1 MAGWVVGNC
10 DFNENPVVHLDLDFD
25 LGFVISEVRRAIVQY
40 KNSNEEGIRTSD
52 RAARSIIKLFN
63 VDDQNWQADMEE
75 VNKLLEV
82 LKVSNITVSVITCDR
97 KKFQEDD
104 VVMIGKKLDLWLAKK
119 RVCKVCC
126 CSSHCGLTDHD
137 AVSSSSRFD
146 VEQVSYPMLL
156 DRSWMDTEDYMYS
169 IVPEPSITDPFL
181 SLICAVDTD
190 LSLGETNLIGLV
202 PEELSC

>member
-1 MAGWVVGNC
+1 
-10 DFNENPVVHLDLDFD
+10 
-25 LGFVISEVRRAIVQY
+25 
-40 KNSNEEGIRTSD
+40 
-52 RAARSIIKLFN
+52 
-63 VDDQNWQADMEE
+63 MEE

-82 LKVSNITVSVITCDR
+82 LKVSNITVSVSTCDR

-190 LSLGETNLIGLV
+190 LSLGETSLIGLG
-202 PEELSC
+202 PEELSCQWT